1 MRKISD
7 EKGQFSIIAALL
19 VSIVLVTAIITT
31 YSIIRNSPVRD
42 RPQIL
47 GAIDEMNLAINQ
59 ILDFVVGYY
68 CSILQITGNTTYAK
82 TLTTNYLEN
91 SLENTAYTHPHWSP
105 TFEITHSHLSA
116 SWFNR
121 TSSSEGTINLTYSLL
136 GLGISGVQY
145 AVSNS
150 LDVTVNPSNT
160 SFVLVN
166 VTRNGDNPYSTLTRD
181 NFSFYNYSYAE
192 STWELAN
199 SGLVINSV
207 VSSETDTVYNIT
219 VPTGID
225 PSSYMLQAVDTRGIA
240 VVASTFS
247 HYTYTFSWNQSL
259 YSALSKDTMIIEAL
273 QNGSLRWLGQN
284 LQLTSTGKPIPP
296 IPVKAFH
303 INQTINGVNREVP
316 FQIEDWGSN
325 YQVPS
330 GLTNNASVLGNR
342 QMVVFL
348 ANHEVE
354 NVILWWDGRDIANQ
368 TSYAWENR
376 YFNDNP
382 GEGVLSTD
390 DLTLNIGKVTEYLYV
405 NSFSGSYT
413 QWVEIGSSPYLDNS
427 DANYIWDNDNYDR
440 ERYFYFED
448 SSASS
453 GNVESARIQFETR
466 CDGDDYFEFRIFNG
480 YDTYG
485 WYTIYNLPSSYG
497 WKEYDVSSILR
508 SLYRVNN
515 ARIEVRYRTSGSGS
529 SDLFIRRCRLLVEV
543 ESGFTI
549 SSIAGDSTA
558 QAEFLRINNER
569 PVYGAD
575 PSYVIYNGSIR
586 DIIQQEAEWSD
597 GVSGCPNLYA
607 QIVLTLPANATYY
620 TYTLRPIFVNS
631 TQSRTITELSA
642 IRLSIS
648 NGQPLTENAT
658 SGGYPIASNV
668 TGLYFNY
675 STQTGW
681 AHHWSEFIFG
691 DTGAGIMF
699 TDNANQ
705 LLYYFD
711 SMAGENTG
719 ALDIISSGQIIEF
732 NPVEMASVSFQ
743 DPLDISWTGAV
754 VNFDGIDPIYPN
766 SGTIGLWVMVET
778 PPTVDVSAVS

>member
-7 EKGQFSIIAALL
+7 KKGQFSIIAALL

-31 YSIIRNSPVRD
+31 YSILRNNPVGD

-105 TFEITHSHLSA
+105 AFEITHSHLSA

-136 GLGISGVQY
+136 GLGTSGIQY
-145 AVSNS
+145 STSNS
-150 LDVTVNPSNT
+150 LEVTVNPSNT

-166 VTRNGDNPYSTLTRD
+166 VRRNGNNSYSSLTRD
-181 NFSFYNYSYAE
+181 NFFFYNYSYTD

-207 VSSETDTVYNIT
+207 LSSETETVYNLT
-219 VPTGID
+219 VPIGID
-225 PSSYMLQAVDTRGIA
+225 PSSYMLQTVDTRGIA

-247 HYTYTFSWNQSL
+247 HYTYAFSWNQSL
-259 YSALSKDTMIIEAL
+259 YSSLSKDTLVIEVL
-273 QNGSLRWLGQN
+273 QNGTLRWLGQN

-330 GLTNNASVLGNR
+330 GLTSNASVLGNR
-342 QMVVFL
+342 QMIVFPV
-348 ANHEVE
+348 NHEVE
-354 NVILWWDGRDIANQ
+354 NAILWWDGRDIANQ
-368 TSYAWENR
+368 TFHAWQNK

-382 GEGVLSTD
+382 SEGVLSTD
-390 DLTLNIGKVTEYLYV
+390 ELTLNI
-405 NSFSGSYT
+405 
-413 QWVEIGSSPYLDNS
+413 
-427 DANYIWDNDNYDR
+427 
-440 ERYFYFED
+440 
-448 SSASS
+448 
-453 GNVESARIQFETR
+453 
-466 CDGDDYFEFRIFNG
+466 
-480 YDTYG
+480 
-485 WYTIYNLPSSYG
+485 
-497 WKEYDVSSILR
+497 
-508 SLYRVNN
+508 
-515 ARIEVRYRTSGSGS
+515 
-529 SDLFIRRCRLLVEV
+529 

-549 SSIAGDSTA
+549 SSLTGASVA
-558 QAEFLRINNER
+558 QAEFLRINGEL
-569 PVYGAD
+569 PIYGAD

-586 DIIQQEAEWSD
+586 DIIQQEAEWSG
-597 GVSGCPNLYA
+597 GVSGSPNLYA
-607 QIVLTLPANATYY
+607 QIVITLPANATYY

-631 TQSRTITELSA
+631 AQSRTITELSA
-642 IRLSIS
+642 LQLSIS
-648 NGQPLTENAT
+648 SGQPLTENAT
-658 SGGYPIASNV
+658 SGGYPLASSV
-668 TGLYFNY
+668 TGLYFNF
-675 STQTGW
+675 SSPTGW
-681 AHHWSEFIFG
+681 AHHWSEFILG

-705 LLYYFD
+705 LLYHFD
-711 SMAGENTG
+711 SIAGVNTG
-719 ALDIISSGQIIEF
+719 ALDIIGSGQIIEY
-732 NPVEMASVSFQ
+732 NPVELTPVSFQ
-743 DPLDISWTGAV
+743 YPLDISWHGAV
-754 VNFDGIDPIYPN
+754 VNFDGTDPIYPD
-766 SGTIGLWVMVET
+766 SGTIGL
-778 PPTVDVSAVS
+778 